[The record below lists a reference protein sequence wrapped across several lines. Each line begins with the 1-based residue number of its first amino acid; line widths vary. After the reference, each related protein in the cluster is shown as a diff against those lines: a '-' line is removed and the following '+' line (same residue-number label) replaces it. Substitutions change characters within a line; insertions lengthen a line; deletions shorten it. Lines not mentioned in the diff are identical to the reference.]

1 MNNTGIKPKVIEEIR
16 TFAKKYNIDKV
27 ILFGSRARGDYRR
40 TSDIDLA
47 VVGGD
52 FARFALDVDEET
64 STLLEYDIVDMS
76 REMQDELRQSIMQEG
91 KILYEKYENFCS
103 ALSNMQEIYKYD
115 PPYDTV
121 ILTGLV
127 GLFEVCFEQSWKMMK
142 EILES
147 HGYEDGATGSPKII
161 LKTAYKAG
169 MIKDE
174 ELWLRAL
181 QERNNVTHSY
191 NERIALGIVM
201 RAKESFYDMFCE
213 LKKEIDKNWL

>member
-1 MNNTGIKPKVIEEIR
+1 MK
-16 TFAKKYNIDKV
+16 
-27 ILFGSRARGDYRR
+27 
-40 TSDIDLA
+40 
-47 VVGGD
+47 
-52 FARFALDVDEET
+52 
-64 STLLEYDIVDMS
+64 
-76 REMQDELRQSIMQEG
+76 
-91 KILYEKYENFCS
+91 KYENFCS
-103 ALSNMQEIYKYD
+103 ALSNMKEIYKYN

-147 HGYEDGATGSPKII
+147 NGYEEGATGSPKIS

-191 NERIALGIVM
+191 NERIALGIVS